1 MADEDVIRSYRDLR
15 VWNEAMELA
24 ADCYRVTRTFPREEM
39 FGMISQIRRAGASVP
54 ANIAEGYGR
63 ESTGSYVQFLKNAQ
77 GSLKELETHVLLAV
91 KVSMTPR
98 DNVAPLLDR
107 AEIVGKML
115 RSLIRSVKN
124 AGLPS

>member
-1 MADEDVIRSYRDLR
+1 MANEDVIRSYRDLR

-24 ADCYRVTRTFPREEM
+24 ADCYRVTRTFPREDM

-63 ESTGSYVQFLKNAQ
+63 ESTGNYVQFLRNAQ

-91 KVSMTPR
+91 KVSVTSR
-98 DNVAPLLDR
+98 DNAVPLLDR

>member
-1 MADEDVIRSYRDLR
+1 MADENAIRSYRDLR

-24 ADCYRVTRTFPREEM
+24 ADCYQVTRTFPREEM

-63 ESTGSYVQFLKNAQ
+63 ESTGNYVQFLRNAQ

-91 KVSMTPR
+91 KVSMTSR
-98 DNVAPLLDR
+98 DNAAPLLDR

-124 AGLPS
+124 AELPT